1 MENLILPII
10 LFAGFYLLLIRPQQR
25 KLKEHRATIAKA
37 AEGDRVLM
45 SSGIY
50 GTLTEVLDGAAY
62 LELAEGIEIL
72 ISRSHIQDI
81 VDEFPTDPVDD
92 EPEIEDMPEVEDTP
106 EVEA

>member
-1 MENLILPII
+1 MANLILPII
-10 LFAGFYLLLIRPQQR
+10 LFAGFYLVLIRPQQQ
-25 KLKEHRATIAKA
+25 KLKAHRATIAKA
-37 AEGDRVLM
+37 DAGDRVLL

-50 GTLTEVLDGAAY
+50 GTLTEVNDKAAY

-81 VDEFPTDPVDD
+81 IEEFPTGTVSGDS
-92 EPEIEDMPEVEDTP
+92 

>member
-1 MENLILPII
+1 MANLILPII
-10 LFAGFYLLLIRPQQR
+10 LFAGFYFVLIRPQQR

-37 AEGDRVLM
+37 SAGDRVLL

-62 LELAEGIEIL
+62 MELADGIEIL
-72 ISRSHIQDI
+72 ISRGHIQDI
-81 VDEFPTDPVDD
+81 IEEFPTEPAGIQDD
-92 EPEIEDMPEVEDTP
+92 AP